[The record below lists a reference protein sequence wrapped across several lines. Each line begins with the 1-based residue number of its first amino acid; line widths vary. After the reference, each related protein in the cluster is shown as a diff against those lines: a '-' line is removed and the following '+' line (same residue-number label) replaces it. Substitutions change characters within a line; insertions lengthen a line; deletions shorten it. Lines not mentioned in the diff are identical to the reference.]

1 MHAAPHFIKY
11 NSIML
16 AVSIF
21 LRSSPLWRHCKC
33 QAGQWTSQRD
43 AHNNKSERPARAKCH
58 IKCIWPLAFFA
69 LSLSARAELTLAAA
83 PECIAPE
90 RRIRMKM
97 HPQCKTEPLARISPG
112 REMIFTADLKARVRH
127 FAITLSAIH
136 EVGSD
141 PCRVQSLY
149 IRCCL
154 LFVSSFI
161 MDGPLF

>member
-1 MHAAPHFIKY
+1 MH
-11 NSIML
+11 L
-16 AVSIF
+16 AT
-21 LRSSPLWRHCKC
+21 R
-33 QAGQWTSQRD
+33 
-43 AHNNKSERPARAKCH
+43 
-58 IKCIWPLAFFA
+58 FFC
-69 LSLSARAELTLAAA
+69 SLSAPAKLTLAAA

-90 RRIRMKM
+90 RRIRENA
-97 HPQCKTEPLARISPG
+97 PQVQDSEPLARISPG